1 MCIVQ
6 RPEFPYRGAAAQP
19 AERAPPDGKRP
30 AAAAQGLR
38 RCRAA
43 ACGGRTKRQ
52 RVAGLRAGRLRP
64 ARHQE
69 PQRPARVV
77 RIRFRLR
84 LPGNSAARNPRPARL
99 EIAAAPVRI
108 VRTRNPPHASG
119 TSDRQSSLEKPQ
131 TPIPARKP
139 DETPKHTAEQRTRSA
154 PRSSGS
160 SRATH
165 ARNNGISKRTGTSP
179 RDRATGRQ
187 SDGTT
192 RRRDIGAPQ
201 ASEHRSIITSERR
214 PRTAINL
221 RAPPHTHLMK
231 RLRAGFFRIL
241 PEAIARACGAD
252 VRPGAV
258 RQPTMRLVSVSGK
271 TIHGRNVLACSKS
284 MRA

>member
-1 MCIVQ
+1 MLWGSSAAAVSGSGVRCEQAPADSSRGAQCDAEDAFHRYRQ
-6 RPEFPYRGAAAQP
+6 RYESFRGKSVPAARKDVHCAAAGISVSGRRGAACGTCSSAG
-19 AERAPPDGKRP
+19 ERP

-69 PQRPARVV
+69 PQRPARVA
-77 RIRFRLR
+77 RIRFLLR

-99 EIAAAPVRI
+99 EIAAATVRI

-119 TSDRQSSLEKPQ
+119 TSDRQSSLEKP
-131 TPIPARKP
+131 
-139 DETPKHTAEQRTRSA
+139 
-154 PRSSGS
+154 
-160 SRATH
+160 
-165 ARNNGISKRTGTSP
+165 
-179 RDRATGRQ
+179 
-187 SDGTT
+187 
-192 RRRDIGAPQ
+192 
-201 ASEHRSIITSERR
+201 
-214 PRTAINL
+214 

-231 RLRAGFFRIL
+231 RLRAGSGRIL